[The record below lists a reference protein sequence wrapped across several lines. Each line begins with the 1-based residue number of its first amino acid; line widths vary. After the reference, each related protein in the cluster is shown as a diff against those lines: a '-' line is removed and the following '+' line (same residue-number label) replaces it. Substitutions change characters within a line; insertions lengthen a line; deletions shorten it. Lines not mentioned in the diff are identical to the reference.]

1 MQPIYTIQHALSVK
15 SFVALVNLV
24 GLSLSKDISHCG
36 QDCACGRLLWTA
48 TATRVAAWPSWRAS
62 SAHSPSTDTTQLSPS
77 PGWAPELGMA
87 RTLPRQRDHA
97 FKPNKLVVYALWFKY
112 EYVVATSFRH
122 RGLNIFHIFLS
133 LKLFYVFA
141 LRKKIVLFPALL
153 LNI

>member
-1 MQPIYTIQHALSVK
+1 MLSPLK

-77 PGWAPELGMA
+77 PGWDPELGMA
-87 RTLPRQRDHA
+87 TTPELGMATTLPRQRD
-97 FKPNKLVVYALWFKY
+97 YACYKAKKWLIM
-112 EYVVATSFRH
+112 H
-122 RGLNIFHIFLS
+122 NGLNTGWLLHLDPEALTFFAFFCHWSSFTFSRLS
-133 LKLFYVFA
+133 
-141 LRKKIVLFPALL
+141 KKIVSFPALL